1 MAAEKQTKP
10 IAGEQVLL
18 TSDNGVLTLTNYRV
32 KYDAKG
38 TGASKFVSISLD
50 AVSSCGLVTR
60 TRPILL
66 VLAAIGAIAAFVQ
79 PESAARYGLLL
90 IALCLAGAYFLTRS
104 GVITVSSNGGEG
116 IAVPAKGMSRDLILG
131 FLEAVMD
138 AKLQFIGKKAS

>member
-1 MAAEKQTKP
+1 MATENQPKP

-18 TSDNGVLTLTNYRV
+18 ASDNGVLTLTNYRV

-38 TGASKFVSISLD
+38 TGASKFVSISLK

-66 VLAAIGAIAAFVQ
+66 ILAAIAAIAAFVQ
-79 PESAARYGLLL
+79 PESAARYGLFL
-90 IALCLAGAYFLTRS
+90 IALCLFAAYFLTRS
-104 GVITVSSNGGEG
+104 GVITISSNGGEG
-116 IAVPAKGMSRDLILG
+116 IMVPAKDMSRDRILA

-138 AKLQFIGKKAS
+138 AKLQFISKKTS